1 MLGTSTV
8 VDRRKRGKMKNALI
22 ERVKGLEMTSEFGCG
37 FIPVIVEALAP
48 VPDNIAA
55 LALAVKALVEEIDE
69 LKPGELGGQKV
80 VNDLIELQE
89 TMLDAFGPG
98 GES

>member
-1 MLGTSTV
+1 
-8 VDRRKRGKMKNALI
+8 MKNALI
-22 ERVKGLEMTSEFGCG
+22 ERINGLEMTSEFGRG

-55 LALAVKALVEEIDE
+55 LALAVKALLEEVDQ

-80 VNDLIELQE
+80 VNDLIRLQE
-89 TMLDAFGPG
+89 AMLDAVGQ
-98 GES
+98 EAA